1 MERKDGFDAYI
12 DLTAAKLGIVQ
23 NTSK

>member
-1 MERKDGFDAYI
+1 MERKDGLDAYI